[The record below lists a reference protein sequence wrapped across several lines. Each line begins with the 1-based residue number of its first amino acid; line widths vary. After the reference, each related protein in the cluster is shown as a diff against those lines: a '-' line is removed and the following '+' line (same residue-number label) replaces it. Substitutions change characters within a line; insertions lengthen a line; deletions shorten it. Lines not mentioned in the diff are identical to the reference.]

1 MINQNTLEQ
10 TTKDWVASQ
19 GNWVDDPALQPAVRQ
34 LLLIAVGIDQD
45 PTKASLHSQFG
56 LTFRSLMDHRPKE
69 PEIEDE
75 LDLLLRRSHENV

>member
-56 LTFRSLMDHRPKE
+56 LTWRSLMDHKPKE
-69 PEIEDE
+69 QEVEDE

>member
-1 MINQNTLEQ
+1 MNQKTLEE

-19 GNWVDDPALQPAVRQ
+19 GIWVDDPSLQPAVQQ

-56 LTFRSLMDHRPKE
+56 LTWRSLMDHRPKD
-69 PEIEDE
+69 PEVEDE
-75 LDLLLRRSHENV
+75 LDQLLRRANETV